1 MFLSA
6 LRAAARQGLRGT
18 RDTIPVLC
26 KVVDC
31 SPALHVAVAL
41 RWLACWHSRCART
54 IDPGSKG
61 CASHTRPGGSHLTG
75 GLAVPS
81 GLAAAARTV
90 IHGGFETRGECAVG
104 NMGSGPIGSA
114 KVVWPSFDPLRS
126 TRLDVACFADITAQG
141 HWLTS
146 RWLTRRSVVLLASS
160 LSAQAASDDA
170 RA

>member
-6 LRAAARQGLRGT
+6 LRAAARQGPQGT
-18 RDTIPVLC
+18 RDTIPGLC

-61 CASHTRPGGSHLTG
+61 CASHTRPGGGHLTG
-75 GLAVPS
+75 GLTVPC
-81 GLAAAARTV
+81 GRAAKARTV
-90 IHGGFETRGECAVG
+90 IHGGFKTRGECAVG

-114 KVVWPSFDPLRS
+114 KVVWPSFDPLLS
-126 TRLDVACFADITAQG
+126 ACLDVACFTGITAQRHG
-141 HWLTS
+141 YMP

-160 LSAQAASDDA
+160 LSASCQ
-170 RA
+170 